1 MKGYIHSATVLAD
14 GHLAGTGMGIMAEK
28 HGYLTIEANRRPPR
42 DGLQRAANDV
52 KESLEFL
59 NDSFILKLENGETK
73 INDF

>member
-1 MKGYIHSATVLAD
+1 MLNATRGVDGRPPLNYKYHVDVAD
-14 GHLAGTGMGIMAEK
+14 QCIWIIM
-28 HGYLTIEANRRPPR
+28 LTSRRPPW
-42 DGLQRAANDV
+42 DGLQRVANDD